1 MSFVYKMK
9 SDYSFLSSTI
19 TIDDAIS
26 FCKTYKLDSFAL
38 IDNNLHGSLQF
49 YYSCINA
56 NIKPIIGI
64 EVKVKY
70 KEEIYPLVLIA
81 KNENGFKNISYISTS
96 SYNSFIEFKNLSNS
110 THYMNKRGCFDIK
123 LDSLEAK
130 AFIDYKD
137 AIHDSI
143 IYNL

>member
-26 FCKTYKLDSFAL
+26 FCKTYKLDSCAL
-38 IDNNLHGSLQF
+38 IDDNLHGSLQF

-70 KEEIYPLVLIA
+70 K
-81 KNENGFKNISYISTS
+81 
-96 SYNSFIEFKNLSNS
+96 
-110 THYMNKRGCFDIK
+110 
-123 LDSLEAK
+123 
-130 AFIDYKD
+130 
-137 AIHDSI
+137 
-143 IYNL
+143 